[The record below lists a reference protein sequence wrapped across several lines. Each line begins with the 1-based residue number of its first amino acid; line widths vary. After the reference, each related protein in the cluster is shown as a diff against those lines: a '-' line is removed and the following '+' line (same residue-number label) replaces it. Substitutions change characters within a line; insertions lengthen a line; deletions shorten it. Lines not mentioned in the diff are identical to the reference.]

1 MYDFLTIVHH
11 IPHSSILLFGRS
23 IGSGP
28 ASLLA
33 AHRSPS
39 ALLLMSPFMSIRDI
53 IREKAGNMLQ
63 YLINDRFRNID
74 VMPLIRCPTF
84 FVHGQRD

>member
-1 MYDFLTIVHH
+1 MQK
-11 IPHSSILLFGRS
+11 IPDDSIILFGRS

-33 AHRSPS
+33 SLRNPS

-53 IREKAGNMLQ
+53 VREKAGNMLQ
-63 YLINDRFRNID
+63 YIINDRFRNID
-74 VMPLIRCPTF
+74 VMSNIKCPTF
-84 FVHGQRD
+84 FVHGQRDQLISF

>member
-1 MYDFLTIVHH
+1 MLAMEYPGYGVYEGEPNADQIALDAQNLYDYLTIVHR
-11 IPHSSILLFGRS
+11 IPHSSIILFGRS

-33 AHRSPS
+33 SLREPA

-53 IREKAGNMLQ
+53 VREKAGGML
-63 YLINDRFRNID
+63 
-74 VMPLIRCPTF
+74 
-84 FVHGQRD
+84 